1 MQEHVKEE
9 HDIEA
14 VKDLYYKLFCW
25 IMSCI
30 IKYNSHISMF
40 RSIPNVLDKCKFRYI
55 RVQF

>member
-25 IMSCI
+25 IMSYILKCNI
-30 IKYNSHISMF
+30 HISMF
-40 RSIPNVLDKCKFRYI
+40 RSIPGMFLINVNLGT
-55 RVQF
+55 